1 MLRLDEELN
10 GRYYTTVKFPI
21 VLSDRTLLAGY
32 TIDITERRQAEDAL
46 RASLARVERFH
57 AQMIALSQMSQM
69 LLSCEDRLEAYE
81 VIARSGAELFKG
93 ASGGLAVHDGS
104 ASQLRLAAQWGRPLL
119 PAAFQAQD
127 CWALRRGAPHEV
139 AEAAPRV
146 PCRHFLRPPEAPCL
160 CLPLSVRGE
169 PLGLLHV
176 GTSSGQDGASFED
189 LRLLALK
196 VGGVIE
202 LALSNLALQE
212 TLRAQAIRDPLT
224 GLFNRRFLDESLAR
238 ELLRRRRTGEPLV
251 VAMLDLDH
259 FKHFNDTYGHEAGDL
274 VLQAVG
280 ALLLRSTRTSD
291 LACRYGG
298 EELTLVLPRA
308 TLDDARVRLEAL
320 RQAVAELRVPYQ
332 GGELP
337 AITVSI
343 GAVAARPAEQDA
355 PAVLGR
361 ADAELYRAK
370 HQGRNRVVV
379 AESPLAL
386 LLERGQGLARG
397 FLLGRLLRR
406 APALGQQRALHPAGH
421 AEASAGGRR
430 PPRPAPR
437 TRAAARP
444 RACSH
449 SCSALFW
456 SRTSSTPPG
465 ARSAANRRATRRAA
479 GQAAVEVERRQH
491 GLERVGPQGLLLAP
505 AGLLLA
511 AAQPQQGRQA
521 QLGGARARLRDEIRA
536 ARWKL
541 LLPSRPCGSRWC
553 SRSAVARLSTASPRN
568 SSGSLWGSWR
578 SRSCDQLVWVRAWS
592 SSARSRKSCP
602 SRAASSHSAR
612 ARSGFIARGPPAAP
626 HGQADGHRQQQGPHL
641 S

>member
-1 MLRLDEELN
+1 MITEPGRGITAILDHLYTYFALLDTSGVVLEVNRAPLEQGGYRREEVVGRHFQDAPWWTYDDQVRSQLVAAIESARAGRTVRYDVTVRMGAQLTPIEFQLSPVLDATGKVEGLLAAGVDVSSRKQAQEALRDSNELLSLFIRNSPIYAYIKEVSPTESRVLRASENWTRMLGTTGSQMVGKTMAELFPPEFAAKITADDWAVASGGEVLRLDEELN

-139 AEAAPRV
+139 AEAAPQV

-379 AESPLAL
+379 AESP
-386 LLERGQGLARG
+386 
-397 FLLGRLLRR
+397 
-406 APALGQQRALHPAGH
+406 
-421 AEASAGGRR
+421 
-430 PPRPAPR
+430 
-437 TRAAARP
+437 
-444 RACSH
+444 
-449 SCSALFW
+449 
-456 SRTSSTPPG
+456 
-465 ARSAANRRATRRAA
+465 
-479 GQAAVEVERRQH
+479 
-491 GLERVGPQGLLLAP
+491 
-505 AGLLLA
+505 
-511 AAQPQQGRQA
+511 
-521 QLGGARARLRDEIRA
+521 
-536 ARWKL
+536 
-541 LLPSRPCGSRWC
+541 
-553 SRSAVARLSTASPRN
+553 
-568 SSGSLWGSWR
+568 
-578 SRSCDQLVWVRAWS
+578 
-592 SSARSRKSCP
+592 
-602 SRAASSHSAR
+602 
-612 ARSGFIARGPPAAP
+612 
-626 HGQADGHRQQQGPHL
+626 
-641 S
+641 

>member
-1 MLRLDEELN
+1 MISEPGRWITAILDHLYTYFALLDPSGVVLEVNNAPLEQGGLRREDVVGRHFQDAPWWTYDDEVRSQLVAAVESARGGRTVRYDVVVRMGAQLTPIEFQLSPVLDPSGAVEGLLAAGVDVSARKQAEEALRDSNELLSLFIRNSPIYAFIKEVSPGESRVLRASENWTRMLGTTGSQMVGKTMAELFPPEFAAKITEDDWAVASGGQVLRLDEELN

-69 LLSCEDRLEAYE
+69 LLSCEERLEAYD
-81 VIARSGAELFKG
+81 VIARSGADLFKG
-93 ASGGLAVHDGS
+93 ASGGLAVHEGG
-104 ASQLRLAAQWGRPLL
+104 ASQLHLVSQWGRPLL
-119 PAAFQAQD
+119 PSAFSSQD

-139 AEAAPRV
+139 NEATPQV
-146 PCRHFLRPPEAPCL
+146 PCRHFLRPPVSPCL

-176 GTSSGQDGASFED
+176 GTSGGQAEASFED

-202 LALSNLALQE
+202 LALSNLTLQE

-238 ELLRRRRTGEPLV
+238 ELVRRRRTGEPLV

-259 FKHFNDTYGHEAGDL
+259 FKRFNDTYGHEAGDL

-280 ALLLRSTRTSD
+280 GLLLRSIRTSD

-308 TLDDARVRLEAL
+308 TLDDARVRLETL
-320 RQAVAELRVPYQ
+320 RQAVAGLRVRHQ

-343 GAVAARPAEQDA
+343 GAVAARPGEQDA
-355 PAVLGR
+355 PAILGR

-370 HQGRNRVVV
+370 HLGRDRVVV
-379 AESPLAL
+379 AE
-386 LLERGQGLARG
+386 
-397 FLLGRLLRR
+397 
-406 APALGQQRALHPAGH
+406 AP
-421 AEASAGGRR
+421 
-430 PPRPAPR
+430 
-437 TRAAARP
+437 
-444 RACSH
+444 
-449 SCSALFW
+449 
-456 SRTSSTPPG
+456 
-465 ARSAANRRATRRAA
+465 
-479 GQAAVEVERRQH
+479 
-491 GLERVGPQGLLLAP
+491 
-505 AGLLLA
+505 
-511 AAQPQQGRQA
+511 
-521 QLGGARARLRDEIRA
+521 
-536 ARWKL
+536 
-541 LLPSRPCGSRWC
+541 
-553 SRSAVARLSTASPRN
+553 
-568 SSGSLWGSWR
+568 
-578 SRSCDQLVWVRAWS
+578 
-592 SSARSRKSCP
+592 
-602 SRAASSHSAR
+602 
-612 ARSGFIARGPPAAP
+612 
-626 HGQADGHRQQQGPHL
+626 
-641 S
+641 